1 MGKRYLIGLG
11 NYAKDDDGVG
21 LRIIEQV
28 LDQNLD
34 DGFEAI
40 EAGNNG
46 LSILTYFADDTERI
60 VLVDCALM
68 GKEPGEWL
76 IFGPEDVA
84 TQKTTANISTH
95 EGDIL
100 KLIELAKSLDYPLP
114 EIRIMA
120 IEPESLGM
128 EMTLSATLAKRF
140 DEYVAAVV
148 AEAKRG

>member
-28 LDQNLD
+28 LERDLD

-46 LSILTYFADDTERI
+46 LSILTYFADDTERV

-76 IFGPEDVA
+76 LFGPEDVA

-100 KLIELAKSLDYPLP
+100 KLIELAKQTDLP
-114 EIRIMA
+114 TPPIKILA
-120 IEPESLGM
+120 IQPASMEVDQGLSPEL
-128 EMTLSATLAKRF
+128 ETKF
-140 DEYVAAVV
+140 QEYVLAALH
-148 AEAKRG
+148 EMRGE